1 MSTGT
6 DTDSIESDRPLAGLL
21 WPYVRPRAGHYGAGL
36 VTMLLARVPQRA
48 PEVLIGVAL
57 DAVLYPGGTYSLP
70 LVPQTVIPSG
80 RLEQLWFTAGL
91 LAGAVVLANF
101 LDWASNWLT
110 MRASLETVHDLRTDA
125 YEATTALGMGYFDD
139 RGSGDLTSVV
149 FDDVNNVAGVVSA
162 AKQAVLHVSR
172 VVVTFAFMALL
183 HWQLALAVLAVPVVI
198 GVASRLYARALEP
211 RYERVRENVG
221 AINASVEDALSG
233 IRTVK
238 AFTGESKERARV
250 GESSRAFRESKWET
264 IRLKVGFDISTWTV
278 NSVGTKTLFLL
289 GGYWVLKGPPLFFT
303 GPLTAGTLLTF
314 MLYTTNLFG
323 PVKEVLVEVIDRYE
337 DSLASA
343 KRVREVLD
351 HPDATT
357 ADDAPDLD
365 VTDGTVTFED
375 VSFTYESGA
384 DPAVS
389 DVSFETEPG
398 ELVGVVGSTGAGKS
412 TLLKLL
418 LRFYDP
424 DSGRVAVDGQDVTTV
439 NRQSLREA
447 VGYVSQDPVLFN
459 DTVRENVAYADPDAD
474 DESVEAAAKLAGA
487 HEFVVDLPEGYDTTV
502 GERGVKLS
510 GGQRQRIA
518 IARAL
523 YRDPAILILDEATS
537 HVDNETELRIQ
548 ESLASLAGERTTFAI
563 AHRLSTVRNADR
575 ILVVDDGEL
584 VGEGT
589 HEELLDRDGVYADL
603 WRVQVG
609 DLDAV
614 SEAFLDRVADEARAD
629 GGQSGGARVDGGPC
643 GAVSG
648 SEEVGR

>member
-1 MSTGT
+1 V
-6 DTDSIESDRPLAGLL
+6 GLL
-21 WPYVRPRAGHYGAGL
+21 WPYVRPRAGYYGAGL
-36 VTMLLARVPQRA
+36 GTMLLARVPQRA

-57 DAVLYPGGTYSLP
+57 DAVLYPGGTYTLP
-70 LVPQTVIPSG
+70 LVPQGVIPEG
-80 RLEQLWFTAGL
+80 RVAQLWFTVAL
-91 LAGAVVLANF
+91 LAGAVVLANL
-101 LDWASNWLT
+101 LDWASAWLT
-110 MRASLETVHDLRTDA
+110 QRAVLESGHDLMTDI
-125 YEATTALGMGYFDD
+125 YEATTALGMDYFDD
-139 RGSGDLTSVV
+139 RGTGDLTSVV
-149 FDDVNNVAGVVSA
+149 FDESINALGIVGAVKQGVSHVA
-162 AKQAVLHVSR
+162 R

-183 HWQLALAVLAVPVVI
+183 HWQLALAVLVIPLLI

-221 AINASVEDALSG
+221 AINSSVEDALSG

-238 AFTGESKERARV
+238 AFGGEPRERERV
-250 GESSRAFRESKWET
+250 GESSRAFRQSKWET
-264 IRLKVGFDISTWTV
+264 IRLKVGFDISTWGT
-278 NSVGTKTLFLL
+278 NSAGTIALFLL
-289 GGYWVLKGPPLFFT
+289 GGYWVLRGPPLFFS

-323 PVKEVLVEVIDRYE
+323 PVKEVLVETIDSYE

-343 KRVREVLD
+343 KRVREVRD
-351 HPDATT
+351 HPDATERN
-357 ADDAPDLD
+357 DGPDIS
-365 VTDGTVTFED
+365 VTDGVVTFED
-375 VSFTYESGA
+375 VSFTYESA
-384 DPAVS
+384 DEPAIS
-389 DVSFETEPG
+389 GVSFETKPG

-424 DSGRVAVDGQDVTTV
+424 DSGTIEVDGQDVTTV
-439 NRQSLREA
+439 NCRSLRDA

-459 DTVRENVAYADPDAD
+459 DSVRENVAYADPDP
-474 DESVEAAAKLAGA
+474 DEEAVEAAAKLAGA
-487 HEFVVDLPEGYDTTV
+487 HEFVTDLPEGYDTTV

-510 GGQRQRIA
+510 GGQRQRVA

-523 YRDPAILILDEATS
+523 YRDPAILVLDEATS

-548 ESLASLAGERTTFAI
+548 ESLASMAGERTTFAI

-584 VGEGT
+584 VAEGA
-589 HEELLDRDGVYADL
+589 HDDLLERDGVYADL

-609 DLDAV
+609 DLDSV

-629 GGQSGGARVDGGPC
+629 GGRAAGADAREVD
-643 GAVSG
+643 
-648 SEEVGR
+648 R